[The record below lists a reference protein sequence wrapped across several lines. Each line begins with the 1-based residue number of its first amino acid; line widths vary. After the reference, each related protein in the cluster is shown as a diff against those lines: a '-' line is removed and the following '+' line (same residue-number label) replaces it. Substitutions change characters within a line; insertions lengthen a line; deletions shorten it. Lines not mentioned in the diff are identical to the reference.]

1 MTISQTYINAR
12 LAQARDIL
20 QRDPEDDNYLIDRED
35 EARRIITNLIEELQ
49 LNKNS

>member
-20 QRDPEDDNYLIDRED
+20 QLEPGDDKYLVDRED

>member
-1 MTISQTYINAR
+1 MTVSNVYINTELSKAKA
-12 LAQARDIL
+12 LL
-20 QRDPEDDNYLIDRED
+20 QLGPGDDKYLVDRED